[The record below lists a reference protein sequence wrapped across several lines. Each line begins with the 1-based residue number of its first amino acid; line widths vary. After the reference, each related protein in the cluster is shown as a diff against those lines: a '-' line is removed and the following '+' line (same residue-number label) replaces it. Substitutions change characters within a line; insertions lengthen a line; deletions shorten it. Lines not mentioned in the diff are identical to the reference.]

1 VAVDAARLPVHLAGA
16 DRTLAPGPLTWL
28 TASLVAGT
36 LIAAAAVTGTGEL
49 FWAAAGCTLLATT
62 FTVRPDVG
70 LMILVLARPS
80 LDLWA
85 DRSLATVAG
94 LRVNVASLTA
104 VTLILVGGAYMAER
118 WGIVRRSP
126 VIVPFFL
133 FVTIAAVSIVV
144 GPSGGAVYEWLR
156 LLSLFVLYGVC
167 YVVIRT
173 LGNARRFALVVLAS
187 AAVPVGVGLYQTMEG
202 GAHVIAE
209 FGRATGTFLHP
220 VPFGI
225 FLGLLISFATPLLF
239 SRSALPLAFKL
250 AAPLA
255 LVALV
260 GTYTRTA
267 WIGAL
272 VGLLLVG
279 VQRHRSLLLLAPV
292 TVALIAF
299 AVPSTVTR
307 SSDVSDDPSSL
318 GGAGSSIDAR
328 FTQWDVNLPKIQRN
342 PVVGQ
347 GLKAI
352 AENQGALVHNDYLR
366 AAVETGIFGFAVY
379 LWLMLATL
387 RGSYATM
394 RQALQRTDRI
404 SYAIALGSL
413 AAGLAFVI
421 MSATSNLMTQVVV
434 AGSFWCIAAI
444 GHAAGPPLRQVG
456 R

>member
-1 VAVDAARLPVHLAGA
+1 VAVDAARLPVPLGHIE
-16 DRTLAPGPLTWL
+16 RTLAPGVLTWL
-28 TASLVAGT
+28 TASVLAGT

-62 FTVRPDVG
+62 FAVRPDVG
-70 LMILVLARPS
+70 LMILVLTRPS

-85 DRSLATVAG
+85 DRSLATVVG

-104 VTLILVGGAYMAER
+104 VTLILVGGVYMAER
-118 WGIVRRSP
+118 WGTVRRSP
-126 VIVPFFL
+126 VILPFVL
-133 FVTIAAVSIVV
+133 FVAIAGVSMVV

-187 AAVPVGVGLYQTMEG
+187 AAVPVGVGVYQTMEG
-202 GAHVIAE
+202 GTRVIAE

-239 SRSALPLAFKL
+239 SRALPLVFRL

-279 VQRHRSLLLLAPV
+279 IQRHRSLLLLAPV
-292 TVALIAF
+292 TVAVIAF

-366 AAVETGIFGFAVY
+366 AAVETGVFGLAAYV
-379 LWLMLATL
+379 WLLLAML

-394 RQALQRTDRI
+394 RQALQRTDRL
-404 SYAIALGSL
+404 SYSIALGSL

-444 GHAAGPPLRQVG
+444 GHAAGPPLREVG